1 MRVALFLILMIFAV
15 SPSAMAKEPREIGWD
30 DLLPAGEDAGPGNN
44 VQHEQS
50 IPLFGDMTGDLGGG
64 EMGGFPPVQYG
75 TFNTVEELDGEYVKI
90 PGFALALEFASEG
103 NVNEFL
109 LVPYFGACVHVP
121 PPPPNQI
128 VYVTSEENVKLRGIW
143 DPVWLIG
150 TMRAERNYNDLGN
163 AAYTLELERMEP
175 YE

>member
-1 MRVALFLILMIFAV
+1 MRSFLIVALMAFVFA
-15 SPSAMAKEPREIGWD
+15 PAAFAEEPREIGWD
-30 DLLPAGEDAGPGNN
+30 DLLPEGEEAGPGND
-44 VQHEQS
+44 VQHDQS

-64 EMGGFPPVQYG
+64 DMGGFPPVQYG
-75 TFNTVEELDGEYVKI
+75 TFNTVEELDGAYVKI
-90 PGFALALEFASEG
+90 PGFALALEYSSEG
-103 NVNEFL
+103 KVDEFL
-109 LVPYFGACVHVP
+109 LVPYFGACIHVP

-128 VYVTSEENVKLRGIW
+128 VYVTSEDQVQLRGIW

-163 AAYTLELERMEP
+163 AAYTLELESIEP